1 MSTATASQSKAFSS
15 SPYKGI
21 TFSYSGGPITC
32 NRAVKDRE
40 EWLKTNQWDT
50 ISATRHVPI
59 DVKYVVVDVETHDW
73 NATKPG
79 DYSTGRVVEM
89 AWMLVDSKDDCIE
102 LKQYLIKPY
111 GYEEISNKAVDLH
124 GITTETAISKGTEA
138 GLVFREFVSIL
149 QTLPPDGFVIAYNM
163 EHEHTVFKNSFNIDQ
178 IAVWDSVPK
187 CDTYPVSLWKHLPDD
202 AAVYKKTY
210 KSRNY
215 GTTLSNLHKIMYP
228 SQKESYNVVHF
239 ASNDVKMTWD
249 IFRYYKQYATN
260 YELKWKHRIIV
271 PSTKYSGIS
280 VVTNVGSLNRY

>member
-1 MSTATASQSKAFSS
+1 MSDVAKEPGDTS
-15 SPYKGI
+15 SPYKGL
-21 TFSYSGGPITC
+21 TFSYDGGPLLSNQAI
-32 NRAVKDRE
+32 KDRE

-50 ISATRHVPI
+50 ISIGRHIPSNI
-59 DVKYVVVDVETHDW
+59 KYVVVDVETHDW
-73 NATKPG
+73 NAF
-79 DYSTGRVVEM
+79 DYNDHSKSRIVEM
-89 AWMLVDSKDDCIE
+89 AWLAYDATGEVVDS
-102 LKQYLIKPY
+102 KQYLIKPY

-124 GITTETAISKGTEA
+124 GITTETAMSKGTEA
-138 GLVFREFVSIL
+138 GLVFRKFISIL
-149 QTLPPDGFVIAYNM
+149 QTIPPDGFVIAYNM
-163 EHEHTVFKNSFNIDQ
+163 EHEHTVFMNSFNIDQ

-202 AAVYKKTY
+202 AAVYKKKY
-210 KSRNY
+210 KSRSY
-215 GTTLSNLHKIMYP
+215 GTALSNLHKIMYP

-249 IFRYYKQYATN
+249 IFCYYKQYATN